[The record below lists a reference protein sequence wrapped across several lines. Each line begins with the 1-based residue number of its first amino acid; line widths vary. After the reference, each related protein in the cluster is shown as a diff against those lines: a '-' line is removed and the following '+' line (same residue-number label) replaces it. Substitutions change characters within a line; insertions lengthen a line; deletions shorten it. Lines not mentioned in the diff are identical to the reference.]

1 MNTKRLEEI
10 LMMPEPELQ
19 TFLITELSG
28 LDYSINCGHDEDKNI
43 LYIYA
48 IKCSSLPVLL
58 IAHTDTVHDHPP
70 KEIYYDDING
80 SLLSPTGLGA
90 DDRAGV
96 FAILE
101 LIKKHECDVLFTSFE
116 EKGSQGAKQFLID
129 YDKNPRYKMLVQLDN
144 PGENGAMFYDN
155 QAEDFQDFIL
165 SFGFVR
171 AYGKSSDIKFIA
183 PQWNVN
189 AVNLSVGYYH
199 AHKKYEKLNLKH
211 LEQTITKVEQLL
223 SKPVPLYQAGELD
236 LSEQNGYH

>member
-1 MNTKRLEEI
+1 MDTKRLEEI
-10 LMMPEPELQ
+10 LMMPEQELQ

-28 LDYSINCGHDEDKNI
+28 LDYSINCGHDEDRNI

-70 KEIYYDDING
+70 QEIYYDDIDG

-116 EKGSQGAKQFLID
+116 EKGSLGAKQFLID
-129 YDKNPRYKMLVQLDN
+129 YDKNPRYKMLVQLDS

-155 QAEDFQDFIL
+155 LSEDFQGFIL

-171 AYGKSSDIKFIA
+171 AYGKASDIKFIA

-199 AHKKYEKLNLKH
+199 AHKKYEQLKLKH

-223 SKPVPLYQAGELD
+223 SKPVPLY
-236 LSEQNGYH
+236 

>member
-19 TFLITELSG
+19 VYLKEEL
-28 LDYSINCGHDEDKNI
+28 LKLNYSINFGQDKDGNI
-43 LYIYA
+43 LYLYA
-48 IKCSSLPVLL
+48 TKSLSLPVLL
-58 IAHTDTVHDHPP
+58 IAHTDIVHDHPP
-70 KEIYYDDING
+70 QEIYYDDIDG

-96 FAILE
+96 FAIME

-116 EKGSQGAKQFLID
+116 EKGSIGAKQFIVD
-129 YDKNPRYKMLVQLDN
+129 YDRNPRYQMLVQLDN

-155 QAEDFQDFIL
+155 QADDFQDFIL

-171 AYGKSSDIKFIA
+171 AYGKASDIKFIA
-183 PQWNVN
+183 PQWKVN

-199 AHKKYEKLNLKH
+199 AHKRYEQLNPDH
-211 LEQTITKVEQLL
+211 LENTIMKVNKIL
-223 SKPVPLYQAGELD
+223 KFI
-236 LSEQNGYH
+236 NK